1 MVCMAVKTTLL
12 VEIVIERNL
21 PENWS
26 SVSLLNIIAPP
37 YLQDA
42 VVIFILTRQEDAVT
56 CGIPLS
62 SVCTRPQ
69 GCSRGEPAVGEAWTG
84 GG

>member
-37 YLQDA
+37 YLQETSGYSYPDPRLLP
-42 VVIFILTRQEDAVT
+42 VVSLYPQ
-56 CGIPLS
+56 
-62 SVCTRPQ
+62 SVLLPRVV
-69 GCSRGEPAVGEAWTG
+69 AG
-84 GG
+84 GNLQ